1 MVEVVHILRPAAAA
15 AQQAL
20 AEVEA
25 AMLVLAGAA
34 MSVRELVPTA
44 VAASALPGAE
54 TSVRELVP
62 PGPAALAPVEA
73 DPLVEELILSEVEPL
88 ARELAQEQELAAVG
102 VHQAAKAEL
111 AQEQAPTAQDLL

>member
-1 MVEVVHILRPAAAA
+1 MVHTLHPAAAA
-15 AQQAL
+15 VQQVL

-25 AMLVLAGAA
+25 AVSILAEASVPPGA
-34 MSVRELVPTA
+34 EVPTA
-44 VAASALPGAE
+44 AAASVPPGAE